1 MEYGA
6 PSSGERGRGHMQQ
19 DAVAPNQSHSPSHV
33 LVCVASDRS
42 ADNGQPTDSLS
53 EIAQRE
59 GRAEHVA
66 TGGGR
71 ARPAVG
77 RCHVP

>member
-1 MEYGA
+1 MGPA
-6 PSSGERGRGHMQQ
+6 IGLVLSQRVRGR
-19 DAVAPNQSHSPSHV
+19 SSPSRHV

-53 EIAQRE
+53 EIVQRE
-59 GRAEHVA
+59 GRVEQVA

-77 RCHVP
+77 RCHVL